1 MLKSL
6 YVPLVF
12 VKGIRRPAFD
22 HPVDGQDEL
31 TVGDGGEM
39 VFRKARFEAYLISS
53 NLRWRRSPPS
63 RGIPAIIVTDAS
75 AFAFVLVNLSTP
87 SCVVLV
93 VLDHKTTSV
102 LMEVGPSD
110 NTLDGFVTLAQY
122 NELLSK
128 HEALQKTYSEYRKD
142 AEARALKAA
151 QKIREAKESVRKWK
165 DYIDKKLAKQALL
178 LAQQANRDFEN
189 QDFATPRA
197 VQSNLENIED
207 ALALSNPA
215 LDLVRDTSAA
225 PPHSPAHT
233 RITSSQT
240 TEGEARSSSHAYS
253 DDTPVVV
260 SAKSL
265 KRKRQSP
272 KKDSQAHRV
281 KSELLSS
288 SPHNS
293 RTPVPTLFRT
303 ETSDLDVYRGQPPLR
318 QPNLNPERHPLS
330 RAPLRQSADP
340 SPESVRLSFGH
351 LETPTGNRL
360 SRSRSPNKNHT
371 ATTTGAGTDVDD
383 AQLSDS
389 TVKTEPGTTVRRESM
404 LVRTVSKSAGPSEP
418 RPQTGPLHDLSP
430 NTPTL
435 PRTSAAPVTSGK
447 KLDHSRGAVAVHA
460 LSEDG
465 DNIRRGF
472 KKPRVDET
480 TPKAVGTG
488 RLNGLLEGTSPQ
500 VDRTILSPRSAP
512 GAVRRQRDW
521 TVSEQLE
528 KHAIAR
534 SVEKPVSRI
543 TRTVRDKPIP
553 RAAVARYN
561 EKDDPGDVLPEHE
574 PLRARPLHRLNLE
587 DFKVNPK
594 VSGEL
599 GYAYRESIRKRE
611 EKKCLP
617 GCTREE
623 CCGAIR
629 RFIAAGGL
637 PQDTSLTDD
646 ELTLQGYLGSAYA
659 SVIHSATA
667 PERQKMLLEAR
678 AKAFADT
685 HGKHREVFQ
694 RNRTPPGFWRTEMPS
709 TQELEQDWEEAR
721 KMQRQKVE
729 ERWREA
735 MRGGRYIFRDET

>member
-1 MLKSL
+1 M
-6 YVPLVF
+6 
-12 VKGIRRPAFD
+12 
-22 HPVDGQDEL
+22 
-31 TVGDGGEM
+31 
-39 VFRKARFEAYLISS
+39 EA
-53 NLRWRRSPPS
+53 
-63 RGIPAIIVTDAS
+63 
-75 AFAFVLVNLSTP
+75 
-87 SCVVLV
+87 
-93 VLDHKTTSV
+93 
-102 LMEVGPSD
+102 GPSN
-110 NTLDGFVTLAQY
+110 NTPDGFVTLAQY

-151 QKIREAKESVRKWK
+151 QKIREAKEAVRRWK
-165 DYIDKKLAKQALL
+165 EYIDKKLAKQALL
-178 LAQQANRDFEN
+178 LAQQANQDFEN

-197 VQSNLENIED
+197 VQSNLEYIED
-207 ALALSNPA
+207 ALALPNPA
-215 LDLVRDTSAA
+215 IDLVRDISAA
-225 PPHSPAHT
+225 PSHSPAHT

-240 TEGEARSSSHAYS
+240 TEGEARSSSLAHS
-253 DDTPVVV
+253 DDTPIVV
-260 SAKSL
+260 SAKAL

-272 KKDSQAHRV
+272 KKYSQAHRV
-281 KSELLSS
+281 KNELLSS

-293 RTPVPTLFRT
+293 RTPLPTLFRT
-303 ETSDLDVYRGQPPLR
+303 ETSDLDVYRDQPPLR
-318 QPNLNPERHPLS
+318 HLNLNPEKHPLS

-340 SPESVRLSFGH
+340 SPETTRLSFGH
-351 LETPTGNRL
+351 LETPTGNRA
-360 SRSRSPNKNHT
+360 SRSRSPSNHD
-371 ATTTGAGTDVDD
+371 TGSGTGVDADD

-389 TVKTEPGTTVRRESM
+389 TAKTVKTEPGSTGRRENM
-404 LVRTVSKSAGPSEP
+404 LVRTVSKSVGPPEA
-418 RPQTGPLHDLSP
+418 GPLHDLSP

-447 KLDHSRGAVAVHA
+447 KLDRSRGAAAVHV

-465 DNIRRGF
+465 DNTRRGF
-472 KKPRVDET
+472 KKPRIDEA

-512 GAVRRQRDW
+512 GAIRRQREWPD
-521 TVSEQLE
+521 TAISQGLE

-534 SVEKPVSRI
+534 SVEKPISRI
-543 TRTVRDKPIP
+543 TRTVQDKSLP
-553 RAAVARYN
+553 RPAVVRYN
-561 EKDDPGDVLPEHE
+561 EKDDPDAILPEHE

-667 PERQKMLLEAR
+667 QERQKMILEAR
-678 AKAFADT
+678 AKAFADA

-694 RNRTPPGFWRTEMPS
+694 RNKTPPGFWRTEMPS

-721 KMQRQKVE
+721 QMQRQKVE

-735 MRGGRYIFRDET
+735 MRGGRYIFRDES

>member
-1 MLKSL
+1 M
-6 YVPLVF
+6 
-12 VKGIRRPAFD
+12 
-22 HPVDGQDEL
+22 
-31 TVGDGGEM
+31 
-39 VFRKARFEAYLISS
+39 EAGHS
-53 NLRWRRSPPS
+53 NK
-63 RGIPAIIVTDAS
+63 
-75 AFAFVLVNLSTP
+75 TP
-87 SCVVLV
+87 
-93 VLDHKTTSV
+93 
-102 LMEVGPSD
+102 
-110 NTLDGFVTLAQY
+110 DGFVTLAQY
-122 NELLSK
+122 NELLAK

-142 AEARALKAA
+142 AETRALKAA
-151 QKIREAKESVRKWK
+151 QKIREAKEAVRRWK

-207 ALALSNPA
+207 ALALPNPA

-225 PPHSPAHT
+225 PSHSPAHT

-240 TEGEARSSSHAYS
+240 TEGEARSSSHARS

-265 KRKRQSP
+265 KRKHQSP
-272 KKDSQAHRV
+272 KKDSQSHRV
-281 KSELLSS
+281 KNELLSS
-288 SPHNS
+288 SPHSS

-303 ETSDLDVYRGQPPLR
+303 ETSDLDVYRDHPPLR
-318 QPNLNPERHPLS
+318 QPNLNYERHPLS

-340 SPESVRLSFGH
+340 SPETTRLSFGH
-351 LETPTGNRL
+351 LETPRGNRV
-360 SRSRSPNKNHT
+360 SRSRSPNHDKT
-371 ATTTGAGTDVDD
+371 ATATGAGTDVDADD

-389 TVKTEPGTTVRRESM
+389 TVKTVKTEPGSTVRRENM
-404 LVRTVSKSAGPSEP
+404 LVRTVSKSAGPLETRS
-418 RPQTGPLHDLSP
+418 QSGPLHDLSP

-447 KLDHSRGAVAVHA
+447 KLDHSRGAAAVHV

-465 DNIRRGF
+465 DNTRRGF
-472 KKPRVDET
+472 KKPRIDET
-480 TPKAVGTG
+480 TPKALGTG

-512 GAVRRQRDW
+512 GAVRRKRDW
-521 TVSEQLE
+521 LDNTVSEQLE
-528 KHAIAR
+528 KYAVAR

-543 TRTVRDKPIP
+543 TRTVRDKPLP
-553 RAAVARYN
+553 RAAIARYN
-561 EKDDPGDVLPEHE
+561 DKDDPGDILPEHE

-587 DFKVNPK
+587 DFRVNPK

-659 SVIHSATA
+659 SVIHSATGQ
-667 PERQKMLLEAR
+667 ERQKMLLEAR

-721 KMQRQKVE
+721 KMDRQKVE

>member
-1 MLKSL
+1 M
-6 YVPLVF
+6 
-12 VKGIRRPAFD
+12 
-22 HPVDGQDEL
+22 
-31 TVGDGGEM
+31 
-39 VFRKARFEAYLISS
+39 EA
-53 NLRWRRSPPS
+53 
-63 RGIPAIIVTDAS
+63 
-75 AFAFVLVNLSTP
+75 
-87 SCVVLV
+87 
-93 VLDHKTTSV
+93 
-102 LMEVGPSD
+102 GPSN
-110 NTLDGFVTLAQY
+110 NTSDGFVTLAQY

-151 QKIREAKESVRKWK
+151 QKIREAKETVRKWK
-165 DYIDKKLAKQALL
+165 DYIDKKLAKQAAKEAQL

-197 VQSNLENIED
+197 VQSNLEQIEE
-207 ALALSNPA
+207 ALALPNPT
-215 LDLVRDTSAA
+215 LDLVRNTSVA
-225 PPHSPAHT
+225 PVHSPARS

-240 TEGEARSSSHAYS
+240 TEGEARSSSLVQS
-253 DDTPVVV
+253 DDSPVVV
-260 SAKSL
+260 STKAI

-272 KKDSQAHRV
+272 RKDTQAHRV
-281 KSELLSS
+281 KNELLSS

-293 RTPVPTLFRT
+293 RTPIPAFLRT
-303 ETSDLDVYRGQPPLR
+303 ETSDLDVYRDQPRLQ
-318 QPNLNPERHPLS
+318 QPNLKPEKHPLS
-330 RAPLRQSADP
+330 RAPLRQSADRNL
-340 SPESVRLSFGH
+340 EATRLSFTH
-351 LETPTGNRL
+351 LETPTGNRA
-360 SRSRSPNKNHT
+360 SRSRSPNDGHT
-371 ATTTGAGTDVDD
+371 ATTSNDGTSVDADD

-389 TVKTEPGTTVRRESM
+389 TVKTVKTEPGGATSRENM
-404 LVRTVSKSAGPSEP
+404 LVRTISKSAGPPES
-418 RPQTGPLHDLSP
+418 RPQTGPLHNLSP

-447 KLDHSRGAVAVHA
+447 KHDRNRGAASVHVV
-460 LSEDG
+460 SEDG
-465 DNIRRGF
+465 DNTRRGF
-472 KKPRVDET
+472 KKPRIDDA
-480 TPKAVGTG
+480 TPKAIGTG

-500 VDRTILSPRSAP
+500 IDRTILSPRSAP
-512 GAVRRQRDW
+512 GAIRRQRDW
-521 TVSEQLE
+521 LGNTVPEESE

-553 RAAVARYN
+553 RLAVVRPT
-561 EKDDPGDVLPEHE
+561 ETDDPDAILPEHE

-587 DFKVNPK
+587 DFRVNPK

-667 PERQKMLLEAR
+667 QERHKMLLEAR
-678 AKAFADT
+678 AKAFADA

-694 RNRTPPGFWRTEMPS
+694 RNKTPPGFWRTEMPS

-721 KMQRQKVE
+721 VLQRQKVE
-729 ERWREA
+729 DRWREA
-735 MRGGRYIFRDET
+735 MRGGRFIFRDES

>member
-1 MLKSL
+1 MEPGPFNDTS
-6 YVPLVF
+6 
-12 VKGIRRPAFD
+12 
-22 HPVDGQDEL
+22 DG
-31 TVGDGGEM
+31 
-39 VFRKARFEAYLISS
+39 S
-53 NLRWRRSPPS
+53 
-63 RGIPAIIVTDAS
+63 
-75 AFAFVLVNLSTP
+75 
-87 SCVVLV
+87 
-93 VLDHKTTSV
+93 
-102 LMEVGPSD
+102 
-110 NTLDGFVTLAQY
+110 VTLAKY

-151 QKIREAKESVRKWK
+151 QKIREAKETVRKWK
-165 DYIDKKLAKQALL
+165 EYIDKKLAKQALL

-197 VQSNLENIED
+197 VQSNLEHIEE
-207 ALALSNPA
+207 ALALPNPA
-215 LDLVRDTSAA
+215 LDLVRNTSAA
-225 PPHSPAHT
+225 PSHSPARD

-240 TEGEARSSSHAYS
+240 TEGEARSSSLVQS
-253 DDTPVVV
+253 DDSPVVV
-260 SAKSL
+260 SAKAL

-272 KKDSQAHRV
+272 RKDSQAHRV
-281 KSELLSS
+281 KHELLSS

-293 RTPVPTLFRT
+293 RTPAPTLFRT
-303 ETSDLDVYRGQPPLR
+303 ETLDLDVSRDHSPLQ
-318 QPNLNPERHPLS
+318 QPNLVPGGHPLS
-330 RAPLRQSADP
+330 RAPLRQSADRNL
-340 SPESVRLSFGH
+340 ETMRLSFGH
-351 LETPTGNRL
+351 LETPTGNRA
-360 SRSRSPNKNHT
+360 SRSRSPNGRSNV
-371 ATTTGAGTDVDD
+371 AARDDDILDDPDD
-383 AQLSDS
+383 ARLSDS
-389 TVKTEPGTTVRRESM
+389 TTKTVKTEPGSARRRENM
-404 LVRTVSKSAGPSEP
+404 LVRTVSKSAGPPES
-418 RPQTGPLHDLSP
+418 RPQAGPLHDLSP

-435 PRTSAAPVTSGK
+435 PRTSVAPVTSGK
-447 KLDHSRGAVAVHA
+447 KPDHSRGAAAVYV

-465 DNIRRGF
+465 DNVRRGF
-472 KKPRVDET
+472 KKPRIDEA
-480 TPKAVGTG
+480 TPKTVGTG

-512 GAVRRQRDW
+512 GAIRQQRDW
-521 TVSEQLE
+521 LDNTVAEGSER
-528 KHAIAR
+528 HPVAR

-543 TRTVRDKPIP
+543 TRTVRDRPLP
-553 RAAVARYN
+553 RPAIVKYN
-561 EKDDPGDVLPEHE
+561 PKDDPGAILPEDE

-587 DFKVNPK
+587 DFKVNPR

-659 SVIHSATA
+659 STIHSATA
-667 PERQKMLLEAR
+667 QERQKMLLEAR
-678 AKAFADT
+678 AKAFADA

-694 RNRTPPGFWRTEMPS
+694 RNKTPPGFWRTEMPS

-721 KMQRQKVE
+721 VMQRQKVE

-735 MRGGRYIFRDET
+735 MRGGRFMFRDES

>member
-1 MLKSL
+1 MASAR
-6 YVPLVF
+6 V
-12 VKGIRRPAFD
+12 D
-22 HPVDGQDEL
+22 HPHRVASSETRL
-31 TVGDGGEM
+31 PFLPVTISILSCAVPIVLERNTNSVPM
-39 VFRKARFEAYLISS
+39 EAGH
-53 NLRWRRSPPS
+53 S
-63 RGIPAIIVTDAS
+63 R
-75 AFAFVLVNLSTP
+75 NTP
-87 SCVVLV
+87 
-93 VLDHKTTSV
+93 
-102 LMEVGPSD
+102 
-110 NTLDGFVTLAQY
+110 DGFVTLAQY
-122 NELLSK
+122 DELLSK

-151 QKIREAKESVRKWK
+151 QKIREAKEAVRRWK

-178 LAQQANRDFEN
+178 LARQANRDFEN

-207 ALALSNPA
+207 ALALPNPA
-215 LDLVRDTSAA
+215 LGLVRDTSVA
-225 PPHSPAHT
+225 PSHSPAHT

-265 KRKRQSP
+265 KRKHQSP
-272 KKDSQAHRV
+272 KKDSQSHRV
-281 KSELLSS
+281 KNELLSS

-293 RTPVPTLFRT
+293 RTPVSTLLRT
-303 ETSDLDVYRGQPPLR
+303 ETSDLNVYHDKPPLR

-330 RAPLRQSADP
+330 RAPLRQSVDP
-340 SPESVRLSFGH
+340 SPETMRLSFGH
-351 LETPTGNRL
+351 LEAPTGNRV
-360 SRSRSPNKNHT
+360 SRSRSPNKNYT
-371 ATTTGAGTDVDD
+371 ATITGAGTDDDADD

-389 TVKTEPGTTVRRESM
+389 TVKTVKTEPGTTVKRGTM
-404 LVRTVSKSAGPSEP
+404 LVRTVSKSAGPPES

-435 PRTSAAPVTSGK
+435 PRTSATPATASK
-447 KLDHSRGAVAVHA
+447 RLDHSRGATAVHV

-465 DNIRRGF
+465 DNVGRGF
-472 KKPRVDET
+472 KKPRIDVT

-512 GAVRRQRDW
+512 GAVRRQR
-521 TVSEQLE
+521 ECLE
-528 KHAIAR
+528 ELKEHTIAR

-543 TRTVRDKPIP
+543 IRTVRDKPIS

-561 EKDDPGDVLPEHE
+561 EKDDPGDILPEHE

-667 PERQKMLLEAR
+667 QERQKMLLEAR

-721 KMQRQKVE
+721 KMDRQKVE

-735 MRGGRYIFRDET
+735 MRGGRYIFRDEA

>member
-1 MLKSL
+1 M
-6 YVPLVF
+6 
-12 VKGIRRPAFD
+12 
-22 HPVDGQDEL
+22 
-31 TVGDGGEM
+31 
-39 VFRKARFEAYLISS
+39 EA
-53 NLRWRRSPPS
+53 
-63 RGIPAIIVTDAS
+63 
-75 AFAFVLVNLSTP
+75 
-87 SCVVLV
+87 
-93 VLDHKTTSV
+93 
-102 LMEVGPSD
+102 GPSN
-110 NTLDGFVTLAQY
+110 NTPDGFVTLAQY

-128 HEALQKTYSEYRKD
+128 HEALQNTHSEYRKD

-197 VQSNLENIED
+197 VQSNLEHIED
-207 ALALSNPA
+207 ALALPNPA

-225 PPHSPAHT
+225 PSHSPAHT
-233 RITSSQT
+233 RVTSSQT
-240 TEGEARSSSHAYS
+240 TEGEARSSSLAHS

-265 KRKRQSP
+265 KRKHQSP

-281 KSELLSS
+281 KNELLSS

-293 RTPVPTLFRT
+293 RTPVATLFRT
-303 ETSDLDVYRGQPPLR
+303 ETSDLDVYRDQPPLR
-318 QPNLNPERHPLS
+318 QPNLNSERHPLS

-340 SPESVRLSFGH
+340 SPETMRLSFGH
-351 LETPTGNRL
+351 LETPTGNRV
-360 SRSRSPNKNHT
+360 SRSRSSNHEDT
-371 ATTTGAGTDVDD
+371 ATATGTGTDIDADD

-389 TVKTEPGTTVRRESM
+389 TVKTVKTEPGNTVRKENM
-404 LVRTVSKSAGPSEP
+404 LVRTVSKSAGPPES
-418 RPQTGPLHDLSP
+418 RPHAGPLHELSP

-435 PRTSAAPVTSGK
+435 PRTSAALVTSGK
-447 KLDHSRGAVAVHA
+447 KLDHSRGATAVHV

-465 DNIRRGF
+465 DNSRRGF
-472 KKPRVDET
+472 KKPRIDET

-512 GAVRRQRDW
+512 GAIRRQREWLDN

-528 KHAIAR
+528 NYAVAR
-534 SVEKPVSRI
+534 SVEKPISRI

-561 EKDDPGDVLPEHE
+561 EKDDPGDILPEHE

-659 SVIHSATA
+659 SIIHSATA
-667 PERQKMLLEAR
+667 QERQKMLLEAR

-709 TQELEQDWEEAR
+709 TQELEHDWEEAR
-721 KMQRQKVE
+721 KMDRQKVE

>member
-1 MLKSL
+1 ME
-6 YVPLVF
+6 
-12 VKGIRRPAFD
+12 A
-22 HPVDGQDEL
+22 GQ
-31 TVGDGGEM
+31 
-39 VFRKARFEAYLISS
+39 S
-53 NLRWRRSPPS
+53 NK
-63 RGIPAIIVTDAS
+63 
-75 AFAFVLVNLSTP
+75 TP
-87 SCVVLV
+87 
-93 VLDHKTTSV
+93 
-102 LMEVGPSD
+102 
-110 NTLDGFVTLAQY
+110 DGFVTLAQY
-122 NELLSK
+122 NQLLAK
-128 HEALQKTYSEYRKD
+128 HEALQKTYSEYRRD
-142 AEARALKAA
+142 AETRALKAA
-151 QKIREAKESVRKWK
+151 QKIREAKEAVRRWK

-178 LAQQANRDFEN
+178 LAQQANRDLEN

-197 VQSNLENIED
+197 VQSNLENIQD
-207 ALALSNPA
+207 ALALPNPA
-215 LDLVRDTSAA
+215 LNLVRDTSAA
-225 PPHSPAHT
+225 PSHSPAHP

-240 TEGEARSSSHAYS
+240 TEGEARSSSHAHS

-265 KRKRQSP
+265 KRKHQSP
-272 KKDSQAHRV
+272 KKDSQGHRV
-281 KSELLSS
+281 KNELLSS

-303 ETSDLDVYRGQPPLR
+303 ETSDLDVYRDQPPLR
-318 QPNLNPERHPLS
+318 QPNLHYERHPLS

-340 SPESVRLSFGH
+340 SPETMRLSFGH
-351 LETPTGNRL
+351 LEAPTGNRVL
-360 SRSRSPNKNHT
+360 RSRSPNDDNNVTT
-371 ATTTGAGTDVDD
+371 ASAGTDVDADD
-383 AQLSDS
+383 ARLSDS
-389 TVKTEPGTTVRRESM
+389 TVKTVKTEPGSTVRRENM
-404 LVRTVSKSAGPSEP
+404 LVRTMSKSAGPPEP
-418 RPQTGPLHDLSP
+418 RPQPGPLHDLSP

-435 PRTSAAPVTSGK
+435 PRTSAAPLTSGK
-447 KLDHSRGAVAVHA
+447 KLDHSRGAASVHV

-465 DNIRRGF
+465 DNARRGF
-472 KKPRVDET
+472 KKPRIDDT
-480 TPKAVGTG
+480 TPKAAGTG

-500 VDRTILSPRSAP
+500 VDRTISSPRSAP
-512 GAVRRQRDW
+512 GAVRRQREWLDN

-528 KHAIAR
+528 RYAVAR

-543 TRTVRDKPIP
+543 TRTVRDKPLA
-553 RAAVARYN
+553 RAAIARYN
-561 EKDDPGDVLPEHE
+561 DKDDPGDILPEHE

-587 DFKVNPK
+587 DFRVNPK

-659 SVIHSATA
+659 SLIHSATGQ
-667 PERQKMLLEAR
+667 ERQKMLLEAR

-721 KMQRQKVE
+721 KMDRQKVE

>member
-1 MLKSL
+1 M
-6 YVPLVF
+6 
-12 VKGIRRPAFD
+12 
-22 HPVDGQDEL
+22 
-31 TVGDGGEM
+31 
-39 VFRKARFEAYLISS
+39 EA
-53 NLRWRRSPPS
+53 
-63 RGIPAIIVTDAS
+63 
-75 AFAFVLVNLSTP
+75 
-87 SCVVLV
+87 
-93 VLDHKTTSV
+93 
-102 LMEVGPSD
+102 GPSN
-110 NTLDGFVTLAQY
+110 NTPDGFVTLAQY

-151 QKIREAKESVRKWK
+151 QKIREAKETVRKWK

-197 VQSNLENIED
+197 VQFNLEHIEE
-207 ALALSNPA
+207 ALALPNPA
-215 LDLVRDTSAA
+215 LDLVRNTSAA
-225 PPHSPAHT
+225 PPHSPARS

-240 TEGEARSSSHAYS
+240 TEGEARSSSLVQS
-253 DDTPVVV
+253 DDSPVVV
-260 SAKSL
+260 STKAI

-272 KKDSQAHRV
+272 RKDSQAHRV
-281 KSELLSS
+281 KNELLSS

-293 RTPVPTLFRT
+293 RTPIPALLRT
-303 ETSDLDVYRGQPPLR
+303 ETSDLDVYRGQPPLQ

-330 RAPLRQSADP
+330 RAPLRQSVDRNL
-340 SPESVRLSFGH
+340 ETTRLSFSN
-351 LETPTGNRL
+351 LETPTGNRV
-360 SRSRSPNKNHT
+360 SRSRSPSNGNT
-371 ATTTGAGTDVDD
+371 ATTNDDHIDADD

-389 TVKTEPGTTVRRESM
+389 TVKTVKTEPGGATRRENM
-404 LVRTVSKSAGPSEP
+404 LVRTVRKSAGPPES
-418 RPQTGPLHDLSP
+418 RPQAGPSHDLSP

-435 PRTSAAPVTSGK
+435 PRTSAAPVTPGK
-447 KLDHSRGAVAVHA
+447 KHDRSRGAAAVHVV
-460 LSEDG
+460 SEDG
-465 DNIRRGF
+465 DNTRRGF
-472 KKPRVDET
+472 KKPRIDEA
-480 TPKAVGTG
+480 TPRAVGTG

-512 GAVRRQRDW
+512 GAIRRQRDW
-521 TVSEQLE
+521 LDNTVLEE
-528 KHAIAR
+528 KHTIAR
-534 SVEKPVSRI
+534 SVEKPISRI
-543 TRTVRDKPIP
+543 TRTVRDKPISRP
-553 RAAVARYN
+553 AAVRN
-561 EKDDPGDVLPEHE
+561 IEKDDPDAILPEHE

-659 SVIHSATA
+659 SSIHSATA
-667 PERQKMLLEAR
+667 QERHKMLLEAR
-678 AKAFADT
+678 AKAFADA

-694 RNRTPPGFWRTEMPS
+694 RNKTPPGFWRTEMPS

-735 MRGGRYIFRDET
+735 MRGGRYIFRDES

>member
-1 MLKSL
+1 M
-6 YVPLVF
+6 
-12 VKGIRRPAFD
+12 
-22 HPVDGQDEL
+22 
-31 TVGDGGEM
+31 
-39 VFRKARFEAYLISS
+39 EA
-53 NLRWRRSPPS
+53 
-63 RGIPAIIVTDAS
+63 
-75 AFAFVLVNLSTP
+75 
-87 SCVVLV
+87 
-93 VLDHKTTSV
+93 
-102 LMEVGPSD
+102 GPSN
-110 NTLDGFVTLAQY
+110 NTPDGFVTLVKY

-142 AEARALKAA
+142 AEARAFKAA
-151 QKIREAKESVRKWK
+151 QKIREAKETVRKWK

-197 VQSNLENIED
+197 IQSNLEHIEE
-207 ALALSNPA
+207 ALALPNPA
-215 LDLVRDTSAA
+215 LDLVRNTSAA
-225 PPHSPAHT
+225 PSHSPVRD

-240 TEGEARSSSHAYS
+240 TEGEARSSSHVQS

-260 SAKSL
+260 SAKAL

-272 KKDSQAHRV
+272 KKDSQTHRV
-281 KSELLSS
+281 KNELLSS

-303 ETSDLDVYRGQPPLR
+303 ETLDLDARLNQPPLR
-318 QPNLNPERHPLS
+318 QPNLVPESHPLS
-330 RAPLRQSADP
+330 RAPLRQSVDRDL
-340 SPESVRLSFGH
+340 ESTRLSFNN
-351 LETPTGNRL
+351 LETPTGNRA
-360 SRSRSPNKNHT
+360 SKFRSPNGRNNVAARNDDT
-371 ATTTGAGTDVDD
+371 LGDPDD

-389 TVKTEPGTTVRRESM
+389 TTKTVKTESGRARRRENM
-404 LVRTVSKSAGPSEP
+404 LVRTVSKTDGPPES
-418 RPQTGPLHDLSP
+418 RPQTSPLHDLSP

-447 KLDHSRGAVAVHA
+447 KLDHSRGAAAVHV

-465 DNIRRGF
+465 DNVRRGF
-472 KKPRVDET
+472 KKPRIDEA

-488 RLNGLLEGTSPQ
+488 RLNGLLEETSPQ

-521 TVSEQLE
+521 LDNTVVGESDT
-528 KHAIAR
+528 HAVVR
-534 SVEKPVSRI
+534 SVEKPISRI
-543 TRTVRDKPIP
+543 TRTVRDRPLP
-553 RAAVARYN
+553 RPAIVRYN
-561 EKDDPGDVLPEHE
+561 PKDDPGVILPEHE
-574 PLRARPLHRLNLE
+574 PLRARPLYRLNLE

-659 SVIHSATA
+659 STIHSATA
-667 PERQKMLLEAR
+667 QERQKMLLEAR
-678 AKAFADT
+678 AKAFADA

-694 RNRTPPGFWRTEMPS
+694 RNKTPPGFWRTEMPS

-721 KMQRQKVE
+721 VMQRQKVE

-735 MRGGRYIFRDET
+735 MRGGRYIFRDES